1 MKLFDTH
8 AHVNDGRFDNDRNEM
23 LQACFDTGVEYIMIP
38 GVDRGTV
45 ESGLALAKQYD
56 IQKVILFGSRARG
69 DNWERSDIDL
79 AVCGGNVTRFSL
91 DVDEVIPTLLMFDV
105 VDLDEPVQPELRA
118 AIQREGVVIYEK
130 V

>member
-1 MKLFDTH
+1 MD
-8 AHVNDGRFDNDRNEM
+8 
-23 LQACFDTGVEYIMIP
+23 
-38 GVDRGTV
+38 
-45 ESGLALAKQYD
+45 LAQPVLEGIIVLAKQYD

-79 AVCGGNVTRFSL
+79 AVYGGDVTRFSL

>member
-1 MKLFDTH
+1 M
-8 AHVNDGRFDNDRNEM
+8 N
-23 LQACFDTGVEYIMIP
+23 
-38 GVDRGTV
+38 
-45 ESGLALAKQYD
+45 LAQPILEGIIVLAKQYD

-79 AVCGGNVTRFSL
+79 AVYGGDVTRFSL

-130 V
+130 I

>member
-1 MKLFDTH
+1 MD
-8 AHVNDGRFDNDRNEM
+8 
-23 LQACFDTGVEYIMIP
+23 
-38 GVDRGTV
+38 
-45 ESGLALAKQYD
+45 LAQPILEGIIVLAKQYD

-79 AVCGGNVTRFSL
+79 VVCGGDVTRFSL